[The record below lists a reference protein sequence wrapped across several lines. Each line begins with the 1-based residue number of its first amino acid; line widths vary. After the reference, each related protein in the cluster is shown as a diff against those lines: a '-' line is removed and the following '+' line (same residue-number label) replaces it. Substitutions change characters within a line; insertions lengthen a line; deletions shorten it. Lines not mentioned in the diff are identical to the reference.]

1 MHGKDTNGL
10 GTGCYFCHF
19 HHSAKN
25 PRDSPD
31 YSQSVCNSFD
41 QMENEKNLKALLIK
55 NIDIPESRNEDLTKV
70 IITLAKH
77 LDATLQA
84 ADVESVFRIKN
95 DSNPKPPLIMVKFS
109 KASAR

>member
-1 MHGKDTNGL
+1 
-10 GTGCYFCHF
+10 
-19 HHSAKN
+19 
-25 PRDSPD
+25 
-31 YSQSVCNSFD
+31 
-41 QMENEKNLKALLIK
+41 MENEKNMTAPLRK
-55 NIDIPESRNEDLTKV
+55 NILESRNVDLTKV

-109 KASAR
+109 KASACESLYNARKKYTPTPSALEVPRRSL